1 MISDD
6 VIKKILKF
14 RDDRDWKQFHNG
26 KDLAI
31 FLNLEASELL
41 ELFQWSGTD
50 LTASEKI
57 EQMKEEL
64 ADILMYAILFADR
77 YDIDLNEALEKKL
90 EQNNIKYPVKDAKG
104 KKDKYTELKNG
115 KK

>member
-31 FLNLEASELL
+31 SLNLEASELL

-50 LTASEKI
+50 LTAAEKV
-57 EQMKEEL
+57 EKMKEEL

-77 YDIDLNEALEKKL
+77 YGIDLNEALEKKL
-90 EQNNIKYPVKDAKG
+90 QKNNIKYPFKDDKG
-104 KKDKYTELKNG
+104 KKDKYTELKNA